1 MIKDWFKLRGKL
13 SPRDSVILSIIGLIL
28 ILIVWGMLAEFFAQ
42 EKAIYDAPN
51 LDLIGLSDTQR
62 DSLAVL
68 DSIARA
74 GATKF
79 EKVYPIL
86 PTPLATFSSFDG
98 LFTNDDLLGNLY
110 KSVSLNFRGYLL
122 SILIAFPIAFLIGM
136 LPVFRGL
143 FSKPV
148 DAIRYLPLTALTGLF
163 MTWFGI
169 NDFMK
174 ITFLAVGI
182 IVYLLPVIVQRIDEV
197 EEIYLKTVFT
207 LGATSWQTIKSV
219 YSPYVFSKVSDDLRV
234 LTAIS
239 WTYIII
245 AELLNQQGGIGAM
258 IYLKG
263 RLGKID
269 QVFALLIIIILVG
282 FLQDRLFLYLD
293 RVLFPHKYF
302 KNKSAL
308 VVRGLEMARYGLL
321 AFLIGLVVMAFIPSA
336 YIGLAY
342 IFLFSGLLFCVY
354 GEFTLRKVS
363 NDG

>member
-1 MIKDWFKLRGKL
+1 MIKNWFKIRGKL
-13 SPRDSVILSIIGLIL
+13 SQKDSVILAFLGLL
-28 ILIVWGMLAEFFAQ
+28 LLLVFWWVGAEFLAQ
-42 EKAIYDAPN
+42 EKAVYDGPDM
-51 LDLIGLSDTQR
+51 DLVGLTDIQR
-62 DSLAVL
+62 DSLGVV

-74 GATKF
+74 GATEFK
-79 EKVYPIL
+79 KVYPIL
-86 PTPLATFSSFDG
+86 PTPVSTFSSFKG
-98 LFTNDDLLGNLY
+98 LFLKDDLLTNLSL
-110 KSVSLNFRGYLL
+110 SVSRNFKGYLL
-122 SILIAFPIAFLIGM
+122 SIFISFPIAFLIGL
-136 LPVFRGL
+136 LPLFRGL

-148 DAIRYLPLTALTGLF
+148 DAMRYLPLTALTGLF

-197 EEIYLKTVFT
+197 KEIYLKTVFT

-219 YSPYVFSKVSDDLRV
+219 YFPYVFSKVSDDLRV

-245 AELLNQQGGIGAM
+245 AELLNSEGGIGSM

-263 RLGKID
+263 KLGKID
-269 QVFALLIIIILVG
+269 QVFALLIVIIMVG

-302 KNKSAL
+302 KNKSAPMK
-308 VVRGLEMARYGLL
+308 RGLEMARYGLL
-321 AFLIGLVVMAFIPSA
+321 AFLIGLVVMVFIPAA

-342 IFLFSGLLFCVY
+342 IFLFSGLIFCVY
-354 GEFTLRKVS
+354 GEFTLRKIS